1 MSDPTTSRIP
11 RETLV
16 GLLASTT
23 DTERER
29 ITARMPAVLRDE
41 LLGEGPLGE
50 DEVPI
55 DVDEPV
61 VAEQSSAGDLVVR
74 FATGTET
81 SRYVI
86 LWSFTLTILLGAL
99 VFVLA

>member
-23 DTERER
+23 DAERER
-29 ITARMPAVLRDE
+29 ITARMPAVRLDE
-41 LLGEGPLGE
+41 LLGDGMLGDE
-50 DEVPI
+50 EVPI
-55 DVDEPV
+55 DVEEPV
-61 VAEQSSAGDLVVR
+61 VAEQNSAGDLVVR
-74 FATGTET
+74 FFTGTET

-86 LWSFTLTILLGAL
+86 LWSFTLTLLLGAL